1 MNLRGRLTNALSHRS
16 GHRGAGWDMCKLT
29 KTDSAVL
36 SLYLETQYV
45 NEIMARGYAVPPNL
59 DVPAPARPK
68 VTG

>member
-1 MNLRGRLTNALSHRS
+1 MG
-16 GHRGAGWDMCKLT
+16 MCKLT

-45 NEIMARGYAVPPNL
+45 NETMARGYVVPPNL
-59 DVPAPARPK
+59 DLPAPVRSK